1 MSLRRNLTSLAAA
14 VAATVLLLA
23 VPAQAQFTPR
33 FSQKGAGQPVQW
45 HLGIGVTAINL
56 SDYTS
61 ERWPELDTP
70 LPIVHLRGAVAL
82 PLGAKAS
89 FFLVPE
95 FEVNIAST
103 KGVYN
108 DPYPDPIELV
118 QLHTVSQIGQRG
130 FSVMLNLVRSLDD
143 RKTLLGA
150 GLGYHWIQDDPA
162 RPSSMMVRE
171 VQFIADPFEHL
182 GIGLQFHAAR
192 AVAQLS
198 AKTRLMVEGRYK
210 YVKMSGNTS
219 GRDLLLSEFQLTA
232 YLAIK

>member
-14 VAATVLLLA
+14 MAATVLLLA

-45 HLGIGVTAINL
+45 HLGIGATAINL

-61 ERWPELDTP
+61 ERWPEFDTP
-70 LPIVHLRGAVAL
+70 FPIVHLRGAVMI

-95 FEVNIAST
+95 LEGNIAST
-103 KGVYN
+103 QGVYN
-108 DPYPDPIELV
+108 DPYPIDLV
-118 QLHTVSQIGQRG
+118 QLHPVSQIGQRG
-130 FSVMLNLVRSLDD
+130 FSIMLNLVRSLDD

>member
-1 MSLRRNLTSLAAA
+1 MSLRRTLTSLAA
-14 VAATVLLLA
+14 AATVLLLA

-33 FSQKGAGQPVQW
+33 FSQRQAGQPVQW
-45 HLGIGVTAINL
+45 HLGIGATVINMG
-56 SDYTS
+56 DYTS

-108 DPYPDPIELV
+108 DPYPIDPV
-118 QLHTVSQIGQRG
+118 SLHTVSQIGQRG
-130 FSVMLNLVRSLDD
+130 FSIMLNLVRSLDD

-150 GLGYHWIQDDPA
+150 GLGYHLIEHDPTQ
-162 RPSSMMVRE
+162 PVSMTVRN
-171 VQFIADPFEHL
+171 VRFINDPFQHL

-198 AKTRLMVEGRYK
+198 AKTRLMIEGRYK
-210 YVKMSGNTS
+210 FAFMGGNTS
-219 GRDLLLSEFQLTA
+219 GRDLLMSEFQLTA
-232 YLAIK
+232 YLAVK